1 MRYARP
7 GALRGARGE
16 ARPRADP
23 LWVAYHLFPTD
34 HPHDDPRLRHFWVDE
49 ATTARVDEKCY
60 KVSPRETNPF
70 DKGHN
75 APNGAI
81 DGRHG
86 LDAQRDTFLM
96 SNVCPQAA
104 CLNEGAWQ
112 GFEKIESEDYGQRFQ
127 RTWTITP
134 P

>member
-1 MRYARP
+1 
-7 GALRGARGE
+7 
-16 ARPRADP
+16 
-23 LWVAYHLFPTD
+23 
-34 HPHDDPRLRHFWVDE
+34 DE

-60 KVSPRETNPF
+60 KVPPHETNPF

-81 DGRHG
+81 DGRYG

-112 GFEKIESEDYGQRFQ
+112 GFEKIESEDYGRASSGRGRSRGRSSIQPPTPSTVVFRF
-127 RTWTITP
+127 RKPSTRSSS
-134 P
+134 